1 VTEGLGMQQDL
12 ALLRSQASGGQTAP
26 RPDLPKGDWGMG
38 QELLLLLSPLRPLEP
53 LLESAP
59 Y

>member
-1 VTEGLGMQQDL
+1 MQQDL